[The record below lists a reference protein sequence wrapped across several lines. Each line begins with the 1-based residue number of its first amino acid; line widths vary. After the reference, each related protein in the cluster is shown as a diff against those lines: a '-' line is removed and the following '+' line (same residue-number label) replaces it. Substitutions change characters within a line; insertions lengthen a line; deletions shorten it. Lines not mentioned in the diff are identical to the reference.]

1 MIPHNINHKQ
11 QELIDRLFAEVQQ
24 HYPEIHIKG
33 YEVNPDDK
41 EHIWVIVHAPMDEE
55 REIELGRYA
64 SGLSTDILM
73 EYGYAISLMT
83 DNPTTAFAQL

>member
-11 QELIDRLFAEVQQ
+11 QELIDELFATVQTQ
-24 HYPEIHIKG
+24 YPEITIKG

-41 EHIWVIVHAPMDEE
+41 EHIWVIVDAPMEEE
-55 REIELGRYA
+55 REIELGRFA

-83 DNPTTAFAQL
+83 DNPTTTLVHA